1 MIDTR
6 EFWSEQRQRP
16 IVMFKLKEGDKVIFS
31 TANQFKLIDYMAE
44 EYRKCIKKENKA
56 SKKEKEKEARQG
68 VE

>member
-1 MIDTR
+1 
-6 EFWSEQRQRP
+6 
-16 IVMFKLKEGDKVIFS
+16 MFKLKEGDKVIFS